1 MVFRCRVDET
11 DVGVLWAGDTV
22 LPHVRE
28 TLTFLRNQ
36 KKQVIFVTNNSMKSR
51 HAYVQKFIKLGIQ
64 ASEEEIFGSSYASAI
79 YIARVLKL
87 PKEKKVYILGE
98 RGVEEELEAEN
109 VPYFGGTNPDDR
121 KDVTEEDYEK
131 IKPDESVGAVLCG
144 LDQHISYKKLA
155 KAFTY
160 LRQGPDVHFIATNT
174 DSTYPTHGT
183 FFPGAGTTTTAALEY
198 ATKRKATVCGKPSQ
212 TMLDAIFAKYH
223 LNRERTCMVGDRLN
237 TDIEFGIQGG
247 LGGTLLVLTGVS
259 SLDDCEKEGIYPQYV
274 TDGFGDF
281 AILDR

>member
-1 MVFRCRVDET
+1 MI
-11 DVGVLWAGDTV
+11 GVLWAGDRV
-22 LPHVRE
+22 LPNVRE
-28 TLTFLRNQ
+28 TLTYLRNQ
-36 KKQVIFVTNNSMKSR
+36 KKQIIFVTNNSMKSR
-51 HAYVQKFIKLGIQ
+51 RAYVQKFKKLNIQ
-64 ASEEEIFGSSYASAI
+64 ATEEEIFGSSYAAAI

-87 PKEKKVYILGE
+87 SKDKKVYILGE

-109 VPYFGGTNPDDR
+109 VSYAGGTDPEDR
-121 KDVTEEDYEK
+121 KEFTEEDYEK

-144 LDQHISYKKLA
+144 LDQHISYKKIS

-160 LRQGPDVHFIATNT
+160 LRQEPTVEFIATNT

-183 FFPGAGTTTTAALEY
+183 FFPGAGATTTAALEY

-212 TMLDAIFAKYH
+212 TMMDAIFAKYE

-237 TDIEFGIQGG
+237 TDIQFGIQGE

-259 SLDDCEKEGIYPQYV
+259 TLEDCEREEIYPQYV
-274 TDGFGDF
+274 TEGFGDF
-281 AILDR
+281 AVLD